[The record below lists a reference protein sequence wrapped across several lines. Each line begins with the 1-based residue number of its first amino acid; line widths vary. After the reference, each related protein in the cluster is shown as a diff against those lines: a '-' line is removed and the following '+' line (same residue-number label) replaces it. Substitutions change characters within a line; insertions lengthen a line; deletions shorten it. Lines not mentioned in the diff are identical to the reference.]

1 MRSYCRPSSCCS
13 TRDPQ
18 PGIRCVILTPTRE
31 LALQITEAIGK
42 IARGTGIHAAV
53 AVGGMN
59 ERVQLKQIRAGA
71 AIVVATPGRFCDF
84 LDRKLIELSKVRI
97 LILDEADRMLDM
109 GFLPSIKRIMSIIP
123 AERQTMFFSATIES
137 SVKKLVES
145 HVRNPV
151 RIELGSITKP
161 SEQVD
166 LHFYEVDQD
175 RKQGLLEM
183 MLNDEQGSFLV
194 FARTKHGAE
203 KLAKKLSQSG
213 FKCAAI
219 HGDRSQNQ
227 RNQALKGFQDGY
239 YRVLVATDVA
249 ARGIHVEGI
258 AHVVNYDLPQ
268 VPEDFIHRVGRTG
281 RAGAKGT
288 ASTFATRSERSE
300 VARIERT
307 LSIKLKRREVSAD
320 IPQTP
325 RRDAAPVIVMPP
337 AARFEQRGPSRSAS
351 LASRAAARFAAQSKR
366 KSTIPAR
373 GSQRSLGFYAIR
385 MIADRRQ
392 LRHQAADPRGAL
404 AGMADFKRES
414 GGRTRFQHRIAFPEM
429 RPISAARMSSAAPT
443 NTHSRAFDSP

>member
-1 MRSYCRPSSCCS
+1 M
-13 TRDPQ
+13 
-18 PGIRCVILTPTRE
+18 
-31 LALQITEAIGK
+31 
-42 IARGTGIHAAV
+42 ARGTGIHAAV

-84 LDRKLIELSKVRI
+84 LDRRLIELSKVRI

-109 GFLPSIKRIMSIIP
+109 GFLPSIKRIMSVIP

-137 SVKKLVES
+137 SVRKLVET

-151 RIELGSITKP
+151 RIEIGSITKP
-161 SEQVD
+161 CEQVD

-175 RKQGLLEM
+175 RKFGLLEM

-194 FARTKHGAE
+194 FSRTKHGAE

-227 RNQALKGFQDGY
+227 RIQALKGFQDGY

-281 RAGAKGT
+281 RMGARGT
-288 ASTFATRSERSE
+288 ASTFGTRSERSE

-320 IPQTP
+320 IPRTP
-325 RRDAAPVIVMPP
+325 RREAAPVIVMPP
-337 AARFEQRGPSRSAS
+337 AARQEQRPKSFRFSSKTSRRPVR
-351 LASRAAARFAAQSKR
+351 RAV
-366 KSTIPAR
+366 
-373 GSQRSLGFYAIR
+373 
-385 MIADRRQ
+385 
-392 LRHQAADPRGAL
+392 
-404 AGMADFKRES
+404 
-414 GGRTRFQHRIAFPEM
+414 
-429 RPISAARMSSAAPT
+429 
-443 NTHSRAFDSP
+443 

>member
-1 MRSYCRPSSCCS
+1 
-13 TRDPQ
+13 
-18 PGIRCVILTPTRE
+18 
-31 LALQITEAIGK
+31 
-42 IARGTGIHAAV
+42 
-53 AVGGMN
+53 
-59 ERVQLKQIRAGA
+59 
-71 AIVVATPGRFCDF
+71 VATPGRFCDF
-84 LDRKLIELSKVRI
+84 LDRRLIELSKVRI

-109 GFLPSIKRIMSIIP
+109 GFLPSIKRIMSVIP

-137 SVKKLVES
+137 SVRKLVET

-151 RIELGSITKP
+151 RIEIGSITKP
-161 SEQVD
+161 CEQVD

-175 RKQGLLEM
+175 RKFGLLEM

-194 FARTKHGAE
+194 FSRTKHGAE

-227 RNQALKGFQDGY
+227 RIQALKGFQDGY

-281 RAGAKGT
+281 RMGARGT
-288 ASTFATRSERSE
+288 ASTFGTRSERSE

-325 RRDAAPVIVMPP
+325 RREAAPVIVMPP
-337 AARFEQRGPSRSAS
+337 AARQEQRPTSFRFSSKTSRRPVR
-351 LASRAAARFAAQSKR
+351 RAV
-366 KSTIPAR
+366 
-373 GSQRSLGFYAIR
+373 
-385 MIADRRQ
+385 
-392 LRHQAADPRGAL
+392 
-404 AGMADFKRES
+404 
-414 GGRTRFQHRIAFPEM
+414 
-429 RPISAARMSSAAPT
+429 
-443 NTHSRAFDSP
+443 

>member
-1 MRSYCRPSSCCS
+1 MKNFSELPLSAQLMSNLAKQNFS
-13 TRDPQ
+13 EPTPIQSQAIEPALAGRDLVATAQTGTGKTLAFVLPTIQLLLNQGPQ

-31 LALQITEAIGK
+31 LALQIDQEFRIFSKGL
-42 IARGTGIHAAV
+42 GLYSVVWV

-109 GFLPSIKRIMSIIP
+109 GFLPSIKRIMSVIP

-137 SVKKLVES
+137 SVKKLVET

-151 RIELGSITKP
+151 RIELGCITKP

-166 LHFYEVDQD
+166 LHLYEVDQD
-175 RKQGLLEM
+175 RKFGLLEM
-183 MLNDEQGSFLV
+183 MLNDEAGSFLV

-227 RNQALKGFQDGY
+227 RIQALKGFQDGY

-281 RAGAKGT
+281 RMGSRGT
-288 ASTFATRSERSE
+288 ASTFGTRSERSE

-320 IPQTP
+320 LPQAP
-325 RRDAAPVIVMPP
+325 RKAAAPVIVMPP
-337 AARFEQRGPSRSAS
+337 AARFEQRPKSFRFSSKTGRRPVR
-351 LASRAAARFAAQSKR
+351 RAV
-366 KSTIPAR
+366 
-373 GSQRSLGFYAIR
+373 
-385 MIADRRQ
+385 
-392 LRHQAADPRGAL
+392 
-404 AGMADFKRES
+404 
-414 GGRTRFQHRIAFPEM
+414 
-429 RPISAARMSSAAPT
+429 
-443 NTHSRAFDSP
+443 

>member
-1 MRSYCRPSSCCS
+1 MKNFSELPLSAQLMSNLVKQNFTEPTPIQS
-13 TRDPQ
+13 QAIEPALAGRDLVATAQTGTGKTLAFVLPTIQLLLNQGPQ

-31 LALQITEAIGK
+31 LALQITDAIGK

-59 ERVQLKQIRAGA
+59 ERVQLRQIRAGA

-137 SVKKLVES
+137 SVKKLVET

-183 MLNDEQGSFLV
+183 MLNEEQGSFLV

-203 KLAKKLSQSG
+203 KLAK
-213 FKCAAI
+213 
-219 HGDRSQNQ
+219 
-227 RNQALKGFQDGY
+227 
-239 YRVLVATDVA
+239 
-249 ARGIHVEGI
+249 
-258 AHVVNYDLPQ
+258 
-268 VPEDFIHRVGRTG
+268 
-281 RAGAKGT
+281 
-288 ASTFATRSERSE
+288 
-300 VARIERT
+300 
-307 LSIKLKRREVSAD
+307 
-320 IPQTP
+320 
-325 RRDAAPVIVMPP
+325 
-337 AARFEQRGPSRSAS
+337 
-351 LASRAAARFAAQSKR
+351 
-366 KSTIPAR
+366 
-373 GSQRSLGFYAIR
+373 
-385 MIADRRQ
+385 
-392 LRHQAADPRGAL
+392 
-404 AGMADFKRES
+404 
-414 GGRTRFQHRIAFPEM
+414 
-429 RPISAARMSSAAPT
+429 
-443 NTHSRAFDSP
+443 

>member
-1 MRSYCRPSSCCS
+1 MTNFSELPLSAQLKSNLVKLNFTTPTPIQS
-13 TRDPQ
+13 LAIEPALAGRDLVATAQTGTGKTLAFVLPTIQ
-18 PGIRCVILTPTRE
+18 LLANEATHSGVRAVILTPTRE
-31 LALQITEAIGK
+31 LALQINEVFLK

-59 ERVQLKQIRAGA
+59 ERTQLKAIKGGA
-71 AIVVATPGRFCDF
+71 DVVIATPGRFYDF
-84 LDRKLIELSKVRI
+84 MSRGLLNLGGVKM

-109 GFLPSIKRIMSIIP
+109 GFLPTIKRIMSATP
-123 AERQTMFFSATIES
+123 ASRQTLFFSATIES
-137 SVKKLVES
+137 SVKQLVEV

-161 SEQVD
+161 SDSVD

-183 MLNDEQGSFLV
+183 MLTDEQGSFLV
-194 FARTKHGAE
+194 FCRTKHGAE
-203 KLAKKLSQSG
+203 KLAKKLSQNG
-213 FKCAAI
+213 HKCAAI

-281 RAGAKGT
+281 RAGARGV

-307 LSIKLKRREVSAD
+307 LSIKLKRKEVSAD
-320 IPQTP
+320 IPRT
-325 RRDAAPVIVMPP
+325 AHTSSAPVIVMAPAGREQRP
-337 AARFEQRGPSRSAS
+337 AARPNSR
-351 LASRAAARFAAQSKR
+351 
-366 KSTIPAR
+366 
-373 GSQRSLGFYAIR
+373 
-385 MIADRRQ
+385 
-392 LRHQAADPRGAL
+392 
-404 AGMADFKRES
+404 
-414 GGRTRFQHRIAFPEM
+414 
-429 RPISAARMSSAAPT
+429 
-443 NTHSRAFDSP
+443 FDSRPKQFRFSSKTSRRPERRAV

>member
-1 MRSYCRPSSCCS
+1 MKNFSELPLSAQLTSNLAKLNFTEPTPIQS
-13 TRDPQ
+13 QAIEPALAGRDLVATAQTGTGKTLAFVLPTIQLLLNHGPQ

-31 LALQITEAIGK
+31 LALQITEVIGLV
-42 IARGTGIHAAV
+42 ARGTGIHAAV

-84 LDRKLIELSKVRI
+84 LDRKLIELSKVGT

-109 GFLPSIKRIMSIIP
+109 GFLPSIKRIMSVIP

-151 RIELGSITKP
+151 RIEIGSITKP
-161 SEQVD
+161 CEQVD
-166 LHFYEVDQD
+166 LHFYEVEQD
-175 RKQGLLEM
+175 RKFGLLQM
-183 MLNDEQGSFLV
+183 MLTDEEGSFLV

-258 AHVVNYDLPQ
+258 SHVVNFDLPN

-281 RAGAKGT
+281 RAGARGT
-288 ASTFATRSERSE
+288 ASTFATRSER
-300 VARIERT
+300 ADIANIER
-307 LSIKLKRREVSAD
+307 KLDTKLVRRQVSSE
-320 IPQTP
+320 IP
-325 RRDAAPVIVMPP
+325 REHKHGAPVIV
-337 AARFEQRGPSRSAS
+337 
-351 LASRAAARFAAQSKR
+351 
-366 KSTIPAR
+366 I
-373 GSQRSLGFYAIR
+373 
-385 MIADRRQ
+385 
-392 LRHQAADPRGAL
+392 
-404 AGMADFKRES
+404 
-414 GGRTRFQHRIAFPEM
+414 
-429 RPISAARMSSAAPT
+429 
-443 NTHSRAFDSP
+443 

>member
-1 MRSYCRPSSCCS
+1 MKNFSELPLSAQLMSNLVKQNFTEPTPIQS
-13 TRDPQ
+13 QAIEPALAGRDLVATAQTGTGKTLAFVLPTIQLLLNQGPQ

-31 LALQITEAIGK
+31 LALQITDAIGK

-84 LDRKLIELSKVRI
+84 LDRQLIELSKVRI
-97 LILDEADRMLDM
+97 LILDEVDRMLDM

-123 AERQTMFFSATIES
+123 PTRQTMFFSATIES

-307 LSIKLKRREVSAD
+307 LSIKLKRRDVSAD

-337 AARFEQRGPSRSAS
+337 AARHE
-351 LASRAAARFAAQSKR
+351 
-366 KSTIPAR
+366 
-373 GSQRSLGFYAIR
+373 
-385 MIADRRQ
+385 
-392 LRHQAADPRGAL
+392 
-404 AGMADFKRES
+404 
-414 GGRTRFQHRIAFPEM
+414 QHRPKSFRFSGKPGR
-429 RPISAARMSSAAPT
+429 RPVR
-443 NTHSRAFDSP
+443 RAV

>member
-1 MRSYCRPSSCCS
+1 MCSS
-13 TRDPQ
+13 D
-18 PGIRCVILTPTRE
+18 L
-31 LALQITEAIGK
+31 
-42 IARGTGIHAAV
+42 
-53 AVGGMN
+53 GMN

-84 LDRKLIELSKVRI
+84 LDRRLIELSKVRI

-109 GFLPSIKRIMSIIP
+109 GFLPSIKRIMSVIP
-123 AERQTMFFSATIES
+123 AARQTMFFSATIES
-137 SVKKLVES
+137 SVKKLVEV

-161 SEQVD
+161 CEQVE
-166 LHFYEVDQD
+166 LHFYEVEQD
-175 RKQGLLEM
+175 RKFGLLEM
-183 MLNDEQGSFLV
+183 MLNGEEGSFLI

-227 RNQALKGFQDGY
+227 RNQALKGFQEGY

-281 RAGAKGT
+281 RMGAKGT
-288 ASTFATRSERSE
+288 ASTFGTRSERSE

-325 RRDAAPVIVMPP
+325 RREAAPVIVMP
-337 AARFEQRGPSRSAS
+337 
-351 LASRAAARFAAQSKR
+351 AAARQQQHPKSFRFSSK
-366 KSTIPAR
+366 T
-373 GSQRSLGFYAIR
+373 G
-385 MIADRRQ
+385 RRPV
-392 LRHQAADPRGAL
+392 R
-404 AGMADFKRES
+404 
-414 GGRTRFQHRIAFPEM
+414 
-429 RPISAARMSSAAPT
+429 
-443 NTHSRAFDSP
+443 RAV